1 MNKPQTP
8 VEQSIDINRKVST
21 DEIHGILNE
30 IDTTYNG
37 KLELSD
43 YLQVTWW
50 GIADAD
56 HGPSA
61 IYLGPVILFVLC
73 LDIYGVV
80 F

>member
-43 YLQVTWW
+43 YLQVT
-50 GIADAD
+50 
-56 HGPSA
+56 
-61 IYLGPVILFVLC
+61 
-73 LDIYGVV
+73 
-80 F
+80 